1 MRSPAAAAHN
11 RLAVPRPLLDRI
23 RRHIDRHDL
32 WAPRARVLAALS
44 GGADSVAQLLLLRDL
59 AADAQFVLVGAA
71 HLNHRLRPEA
81 DADEAFCR
89 ALCERLG
96 VPFVSLG
103 ADVAA
108 LAAEQRTSVEA
119 AARRARYA
127 FLEEVRQSLDADR
140 IAVAHTA
147 DDQAETVLLRLL
159 RGAGTR
165 GLRGILPVRGRVVRP
180 LLGCSRADLRAELAA
195 RGEVWREDATNA
207 DLALPRNRVR
217 HELLPLLTSRYQPAV
232 TRLLART
239 AEVADAEDALLEA
252 LAAEASAT
260 VVRRE
265 PMGVAMRRSRL
276 RALPLALARRVV
288 RRTLEAA
295 DAPRAA
301 SLADVE
307 AVLAVCSRRG
317 PRAALAAGVR
327 VERFSAD
334 AVLLIRTP
342 ATRPAAALPV
352 RTLAV
357 PGAVDLPEIGPACRL
372 RAERPI
378 LWAGEGGRDRVALKG
393 SVPTPLVVRSRQPGD
408 RLRPVGLGGSKKLQ
422 DLLVDRKVARAG
434 RDLVPVVTDAAGR
447 IVWVAGHAAD
457 ADAVAVAPASDVI
470 VLTFEPPDVPG
481 SEG

>member
-1 MRSPAAAAHN
+1 MR
-11 RLAVPRPLLDRI
+11 RPLLDRI

-32 WAPRARVLAALS
+32 WAPETRVLAALS
-44 GGADSVAQLLLLRDL
+44 GGADSVAQLLLLSDL
-59 AADAQFVLVGAA
+59 AADARVVLAGAA

-96 VPFVSLG
+96 VPFVSLA

-108 LAAEQRTSVEA
+108 LATEQRTSVEA

-127 FLEEVRQSLDADR
+127 FLEEARQSLDADR

-180 LLGCSRADLRAELAA
+180 LLGCSRADLRADLAA
-195 RGEVWREDATNA
+195 RGEAWREDATNA

-217 HELLPLLTSRYQPAV
+217 HELLPLLTAHYQPAV

-252 LAAEASAT
+252 LAAEAATT
-260 VVRRE
+260 VVKRLAV
-265 PMGVAMRRSRL
+265 GVAICRSRL
-276 RALPLALARRVV
+276 RALPLALARRVA

-301 SLADVE
+301 TLADVE
-307 AVLAVCSRRG
+307 AVLAVCSRHG
-317 PRAALAAGVR
+317 PRAALAAGLR

-342 ATRPAAALPV
+342 ASPPAAPLPV
-352 RTLAV
+352 RTLVV
-357 PGAVDLPEIGPACRL
+357 PGAVDLPELGPACRV

-378 LWAGEGGRDRVALKG
+378 LWTGEGGGAGMRVALTG
-393 SVPTPLVVRSRQPGD
+393 TVPTPLVVRSRRPGD

-422 DLLVDRKVARAG
+422 DLLVDRKVARSR
-434 RDLVPVVTDAAGR
+434 RDLVPVVTDATGR
-447 IVWVAGHAAD
+447 ILWVAGHAAD

>member
-1 MRSPAAAAHN
+1 MR
-11 RLAVPRPLLDRI
+11 RPLLDRI
-23 RRHIDRHDL
+23 QRHVDRHGL
-32 WAPRARVLAALS
+32 WRQDTRVVAALS
-44 GGADSVAQLLLLRDL
+44 GGADSVAQLLVLRDL
-59 AADAQFVLVGAA
+59 AAAGRLVLAGAA

-89 ALCERLG
+89 DLCARLD
-96 VPFVSLG
+96 VPFVARD

-108 LAAEQRTSVEA
+108 LAAEWQTSIEA

-127 FLEEVRQSLDADR
+127 FLDEARRALQADR
-140 IAVAHTA
+140 IAVAHTE

-165 GLRGILPVRGRVVRP
+165 GLRGILPLRGRVVRP
-180 LLGCSRADLRAELAA
+180 LLSCSRADLRTHLAA
-195 RGEVWREDATNA
+195 CGETWREDASNA

-217 HELLPLLTSRYQPAV
+217 HELLPLLSRHYQPAV

-252 LAAEASAT
+252 LAAEAAGSVVSGTAAAPVISA
-260 VVRRE
+260 
-265 PMGVAMRRSRL
+265 SRL
-276 RALPLALARRVV
+276 KALPLALARRVV

-295 DAPRAA
+295 GAPRGAT
-301 SLADVE
+301 LADVE
-307 AVLAVCSRRG
+307 AVLTVSGRHG
-317 PRAALAAGVR
+317 PRAAWAAGLR

-342 ATRPAAALPV
+342 APPPVTALPV
-352 RTLAV
+352 RTLPV
-357 PGAVDLPEIGPACRL
+357 PGVVDLPEAGPTCRL

-378 LWAGEGGRDRVALKG
+378 EGTRPVEGVGPRVALKG
-393 SVPTPLVVRSRQPGD
+393 TVPTPLTVRSRRPGD
-408 RLRPVGLGGSKKLQ
+408 RLRPVGLGGSKKVQ
-422 DLLVDRKVARAG
+422 DLLVDRKVARG
-434 RDLVPVVTDAAGR
+434 IRDLVPVVTDASGR

-457 ADAVAVAPASDVI
+457 ADAVAVAPAGDVI

>member
-1 MRSPAAAAHN
+1 VRRS
-11 RLAVPRPLLDRI
+11 LLDRLL
-23 RRHIDRHDL
+23 HDVDRHSL
-32 WAPRARVLAALS
+32 WRPETRVVAALS

-59 AADAQFVLVGAA
+59 AADGQVVLAGAA

-89 ALCERLG
+89 DLCARLG
-96 VPFVSLG
+96 VPLVARG

-108 LAAEQRTSVEA
+108 LASRWQTSIEA
-119 AARRARYA
+119 AARRERYE
-127 FLEEVRQSLDADR
+127 FLEEARRTLDAGR

-180 LLGCSRADLRAELAA
+180 LLGCSRAELRADLAA
-195 RGEVWREDATNA
+195 RREGWREDASNA

-217 HELLPLLTSRYQPAV
+217 HELLPLLAGRYQPAV

-252 LAAEASAT
+252 LAVEAAGT
-260 VVRRE
+260 VVSGDALAPE
-265 PMGVAMRRSRL
+265 MSPSRL
-276 RALPLALARRVV
+276 AALPLALVRRVV

-295 DAPRAA
+295 GAPRGVT
-301 SLADVE
+301 LADVE
-307 AVLAVCSRRG
+307 AVLAVCGRRG
-317 PRAALAAGVR
+317 PRAAWAAGLR
-327 VERFSAD
+327 VERFSAN

-342 ATRPAAALPV
+342 ATSPATALPV
-352 RTLAV
+352 RLLEV
-357 PGAVDLPEIGPACRL
+357 PGVVVLPEIGPECQL

-378 LWAGEGGRDRVALKG
+378 EWTGRDEGRGPQVALKG
-393 SVPTPLVVRSRQPGD
+393 TVPTPLVVRSRRPGD
-408 RLRPVGLGGSKKLQ
+408 RLRPVGLGGSKKVQ
-422 DLLVDRKVARAG
+422 DLLVDRKVARRT
-434 RDLVPVVTDAAGR
+434 RDLVPVVTDASGR

-457 ADAVAVAPASDVI
+457 AEAMALGPAGDVI